1 MALRIQP
8 LFQGQCKGLFHFRH
22 RFESF
27 VDISPVIC
35 FSFSWIPVFIIWKL
49 ISIHR
54 RRNRSLDQ
62 EIEAG
67 NMPFQTNPSKP
78 TRGSWRPPRPDP
90 HSIEMTKFPQEP
102 LSTVSRSDSLQKEYH
117 GKRRPMPTQTTDPR
131 IRKLPDIDDAA
142 IEEQANKVGG
152 LWRARLQSSLTE
164 EHAQPRQAF
173 NRHASPPL
181 DRRPAESFGAPG
193 PSSRVPHNYPRFA
206 RSHPRPRQKSSQR
219 RMRDSSPGSDLF
231 VNGGP

>member
-1 MALRIQP
+1 MAIFTSDEGEGGTTAERVAVVGI
-8 LFQGQCKGLFHFRH
+8 
-22 RFESF
+22 
-27 VDISPVIC
+27 IC

-142 IEEQANKVGG
+142 IEEQANKA
-152 LWRARLQSSLTE
+152 L
-164 EHAQPRQAF
+164 
-173 NRHASPPL
+173 
-181 DRRPAESFGAPG
+181 RRIE
-193 PSSRVPHNYPRFA
+193 VT
-206 RSHPRPRQKSSQR
+206 QIT
-219 RMRDSSPGSDLF
+219 RMDSG
-231 VNGGP
+231 NAK